1 MHIPHLRPQRT
12 GNRIELLIVGHNGNY
27 IIIRLHQ
34 GHDHRVI
41 GARSAVDQNHLIR
54 LYSLVQ
60 TGHGFFA
67 ARSTVKPR
75 ITEIHRFQFLEEVLH
90 TFPGKPEQLL
100 YRHGLHTAA
109 AQINFVLV
117 TVTGRIQP
125 VFQYKVINFHFIPP

>member
-1 MHIPHLRPQRT
+1 MHIPHLRPQGT
-12 GNRIELLIVGHNGNY
+12 GDRIELLIVGHDGNY

-41 GARSAVDQNHLIR
+41 GTCPAVNQNHLIR
-54 LYSLVQ
+54 LYCPVQ
-60 TGHGFFA
+60 TGHGFLA
-67 ARSTVKPR
+67 ARSAVKPR
-75 ITEIHRFQFLEEVLH
+75 ITEIHRFQFSEEVLH
-90 TFPGKPEQLL
+90 TFPGKPEQLF

-125 VFQYKVINFHFIPP
+125 VFQYKVINFHGIPP